1 MSFEKKSKTSYSTDT
16 KVRRSVAIL
25 STIVIGILLS
35 LVIANCS
42 LNVVVNYYQEDMV
55 QGLKDVVRQY
65 KDDIN
70 RDRLYEES
78 INETAENLS
87 GFVLTVFTDR
97 GVSPETI
104 EYVDSFVSDYMN
116 YYLFYGNLNDDTKQ
130 AEGFFLYQEN
140 RQQLKGLSKEELYDI
155 MSAKNVAYDDGY
167 RIFTYEMNPGQYLL
181 VRFKSTE
188 IFTKKSALEA
198 YSEDSDEL
206 ICRIDESTG
215 LIEDSNEQSFIG
227 ENIENYQYYD
237 TLDKLRELEAY
248 VPKIMINSNN
258 QAVVM
263 AGSEEING
271 KMFVSVIPT
280 NILLPAAI
288 RNSVMGIVL
297 CLVFLVIILVYVL
310 KFLNNIEDDEK
321 SVKFVPIT
329 KKLCLDVH
337 FLSHVGGL
345 TVFATVLTV
354 VSMLYVQTMTNYSTQ
369 NEKARVDLKG
379 LEQHIELSMANSK
392 SMEED
397 YFANARSVMDIL
409 SAYYTAFPEECTE
422 ESIRRMLDNLP
433 SIDRIA
439 IYDEQ
444 GVSEY
449 DSDGITGVAL
459 TRDELAGESNFW
471 KVLNKSSSLEY
482 FVTEKND
489 ESFYTIAVLR
499 QDSKGLFVVRQNGNV
514 FDEFKDDAFI
524 QNSIL
529 TANMGDS
536 ERGYIEKNNPEFLYW
551 RKEGSG
557 VFKEVPNNLSDTVQ
571 SNGYSGIARISN
583 KRELVNTRDTDER
596 ILLCGKSTLEL
607 FGIQTLIEYILVI
620 ILLWLQYF
628 VLVSLGIRKRKSIED
643 DEVNVM
649 GERLS
654 YAEILRDRT
663 MDKVYRRTIV
673 WMLMCALFMIVVTL
687 LVDSGF
693 GNVSI
698 LSYLFGSK
706 WTKGINLFSITMIMM
721 MISCVVIISKAIEIL
736 IVFITKNMGP
746 RGVTIGRMFC
756 SLIKFIA
763 LVVVL
768 VMTLVDLGA
777 DLKAL
782 LASAGIAG
790 AMISFCAQQTVND
803 LLSGFFMIFENSIN
817 VGDWIEV
824 DGFRGEVIEIGVRIT
839 KISAG
844 GTTKLVNN
852 SDLRNMSKL
861 CNEKSGAYCEFEIAY
876 KEDAKKVLDLLNGKA
891 NYFREQISQIED
903 GPYFEGV
910 LDLGASGVML
920 RMWAKGHRDFAMKIE
935 RELRRITKEILD
947 ENGVEIP
954 FNQVTVHMNDEK

>member
-1 MSFEKKSKTSYSTDT
+1 MNFVKKKKTEYSVETR
-16 KVRRSVAIL
+16 VRRLVAVI
-25 STIVIGILLS
+25 STILIGILLA

-42 LNVVVNYYQEDMV
+42 LNVVVKYYQEDML
-55 QGLKDVVRQY
+55 QGLKDVVCQY

-70 RDRLYEES
+70 RDLLYEES
-78 INETAENLS
+78 VDETAENLA
-87 GFVLTVFTDR
+87 GFVINVFRDQ
-97 GVSPETI
+97 GVNTEML
-104 EYVDSFVSDYMN
+104 EYVDSYVSDYLN
-116 YYLFYGNLNDDTKQ
+116 YYLFYGKLNDETKQ
-130 AEGFFLYQEN
+130 AEGFFIYQEN
-140 RQQLKGLSKEELYDI
+140 RQQLKDLSKEELYDI
-155 MSAKNVAYDDGY
+155 MSAGSVTFDEGY
-167 RIFTYEMNPGQYLL
+167 RIFTYEINPGQYLL
-181 VRFKSTE
+181 IRFKSTE
-188 IFTKKSALEA
+188 IFTKRSALEV

-206 ICRIDESTG
+206 ICRIEGNTG
-215 LIEDSNEQSFIG
+215 LIEDSNEQSLIG
-227 ENIENYQYYD
+227 ENIENYPYYD
-237 TLDKLRELEAY
+237 KIDALNRLDAY
-248 VPKIMINSNN
+248 EPQIMINSNN

-263 AGSEEING
+263 ARSEDING
-271 KMFVSVIPT
+271 KMFISVIPT
-280 NILLPAAI
+280 NILLPAAV
-288 RNSVMGIVL
+288 RNSIMGIVL
-297 CLVFLVIILVYVL
+297 CSVFLIIILVYVL
-310 KFLNNIEDDEK
+310 KFLKNIEDEEK

-329 KKLCLDVH
+329 KKLCLDIH

-345 TVFATVLTV
+345 TVFASVLTIL
-354 VSMLYVQTMTNYSTQ
+354 SMLYVQTMTNYSTQ

-379 LEQHIELSMANSK
+379 LEQHIELSLANAK

-409 SAYYTAFPEECTE
+409 SAYYTAFPEQCNDVA
-422 ESIRRMLDNLP
+422 IRRMINDLP
-433 SIDRIA
+433 NIERIA
-439 IYDEQ
+439 IYDAQ
-444 GVSEY
+444 GISEY
-449 DSDGITGVAL
+449 DSEGVAGVML
-459 TRDELAGESNFW
+459 ARDELSGESNFW
-471 KVLNKSSSLEY
+471 KVLDKSSSLEY
-482 FVTEKND
+482 YVTNKND
-489 ESFYTIAVLR
+489 VSNYTIAVLR
-499 QDSKGLFVVRQNGNV
+499 QDSKGLFVIRQNGDV
-514 FDEFKDDAFI
+514 FEKFKDDTFV

-551 RKEGSG
+551 TKEGSNG
-557 VFKEVPNNLSDTVQ
+557 FKEVPNNLSEAAQ
-571 SNGYSGIARISN
+571 SNGYSGMARISN
-583 KRELVNTRDTDER
+583 KRELVNTRDTEER
-596 ILLCGKSTLEL
+596 ILFCGKSTLEL
-607 FGIQTLIEYILVI
+607 FGLQTLVEYIIVVL
-620 ILLWLQYF
+620 LLWLQYL
-628 VLVSLGIRKRKSIED
+628 VLVSLGIKKRKNVEA

-663 MDKVYRRTIV
+663 LDKVYRRTII

-706 WTKGINLFSITMIMM
+706 WTKGVNLFSITMIMM
-721 MISCVVIISKAIEIL
+721 MVSCVVIISKAVEFL

-746 RGVTIGRMFC
+746 RGVTIGKMFC
-756 SLIKFIA
+756 SLIKFVA

-768 VMTLVDLGA
+768 VMTLVDFGA

-803 LLSGFFMIFENSIN
+803 LLSGFFMIFENSVN

-844 GTTKLVNN
+844 GNTVLVNN

-876 KEDAKKVLDLLNGKA
+876 KEDAKKVIDLLNGKA
-891 NYFREQISQIED
+891 DYFREQISQIED

-910 LDLGASGVML
+910 VDLGASGVVI
-920 RMWAKGHRDFAMKIE
+920 RVWARGHRDFVMRIE
-935 RELRRITKEILD
+935 RDIRRITKEILD
-947 ENGVEIP
+947 ENGIEIP
-954 FNQVTVHMNDEK
+954 FNQVTVHMSNE